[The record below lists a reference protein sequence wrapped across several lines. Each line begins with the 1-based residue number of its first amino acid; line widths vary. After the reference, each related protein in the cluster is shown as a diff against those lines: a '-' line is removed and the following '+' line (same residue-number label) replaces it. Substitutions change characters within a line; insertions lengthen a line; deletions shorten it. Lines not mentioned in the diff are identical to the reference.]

1 MAEAPADAAA
11 PQSQLPA
18 GWQLDL
24 HRTLSYIM
32 PMLSAELRITFME
45 FVKSLKAKRDAGEI
59 PSLSAALME
68 QAPQVVGAELWQQ
81 CIDRQREEAG
91 QQAEAPAGPTD
102 GAAPQQERNADA
114 ASPPWR
120 GKNLVKV
127 ADALKK
133 RALEERDEADAN
145 AEKKQKT
152 LTTIAKQWICPITL
166 MLPTEPVKAEDGH
179 TYEREAIEG
188 WLAQNATSPV
198 TRAHMGTRLMEDYA
212 AKNTIET
219 LVNSGDIDD
228 ELATAWKHK
237 LAEKLLFEK
246 EVKEMRAKAKG
257 GDGEA
262 MWELGRWYQFGSNGL
277 AEDIAQAR
285 AWYERSATARDP
297 KGMGSFGAYLLL
309 GIGGSKETSLGLVNV
324 TEAAHLGSEL
334 GAYLLGEAFFKG
346 TSGLPK
352 DPVRA
357 RYWLKKVVDRECEL
371 RAQEGYEDRANAAR
385 WLHELDGGDDALYAR
400 LQRQH
405 EEHQRRQREATALR
419 E

>member
-1 MAEAPADAAA
+1 
-11 PQSQLPA
+11 
-18 GWQLDL
+18 
-24 HRTLSYIM
+24 
-32 PMLSAELRITFME
+32 MLSAELRITFME
-45 FVKSLKAKRDAGEI
+45 FVKSLKAKKDAREI
-59 PSLSAALME
+59 PSVSVALME
-68 QAPQVVGAELWQQ
+68 EAPSVVGADLWQQ
-81 CIDRQREEAG
+81 CIDRQREEAA

-102 GAAPQQERNADA
+102 GAASQQERNADA
-114 ASPPWR
+114 VGPPWR

-145 AEKKQKT
+145 AEKKQKS

-179 TYEREAIEG
+179 TYERKAIEG

-262 MWELGRWYQFGSNGL
+262 MWELGRWYKNGFFGL
-277 AEDIAQAR
+277 PEDAVQAR
-285 AWYERSATARDP
+285 AWYELSAAARDP
-297 KGMGSFGAYLLL
+297 KGMAAFGEYLLL
-309 GIGGSKETSLGLVNV
+309 GLGGPQDKTLGLVMV
-324 TEAAHLGSEL
+324 SQGAAFGSEV
-334 GAYLLGEAFFKG
+334 GAYRLGKAFFEGKH
-346 TSGLPK
+346 GLSK

-357 RYWLKKVVDRECEL
+357 RYWLKKAVDGECEYKHLTDTARAEAANWL
-371 RAQEGYEDRANAAR
+371 R
-385 WLHELDGGDDALYAR
+385 ELD
-400 LQRQH
+400 
-405 EEHQRRQREATALR
+405 E
-419 E
+419 

>member
-1 MAEAPADAAA
+1 MADAA
-11 PQSQLPA
+11 
-18 GWQLDL
+18 
-24 HRTLSYIM
+24 
-32 PMLSAELRITFME
+32 
-45 FVKSLKAKRDAGEI
+45 
-59 PSLSAALME
+59 
-68 QAPQVVGAELWQQ
+68 
-81 CIDRQREEAG
+81 
-91 QQAEAPAGPTD
+91 GP
-102 GAAPQQERNADA
+102 
-114 ASPPWR
+114 PPR
-120 GKNLVKV
+120 GKNLLKV
-127 ADALKK
+127 AGALKK

-145 AEKKQKT
+145 AEKKQKH
-152 LTTIAKQWICPITL
+152 LAAIATQYICPITL
-166 MLPTEPVKAEDGH
+166 QLPTEPVKAEDGH

-198 TRAHMGTRLMEDYA
+198 TRAPMGPRLMEDYA

-277 AEDIAQAR
+277 AEDMAQAR

-371 RAQEGYEDRANAAR
+371 RAQEGYEDRADAAR

-405 EEHQRRQREATALR
+405 EEHRRRLR

>member
-11 PQSQLPA
+11 PQPQLPA
-18 GWQLDL
+18 GWQPNLQRLLTDIVPL
-24 HRTLSYIM
+24 
-32 PMLSAELRITFME
+32 LSAELRITFME

-68 QAPQVVGAELWQQ
+68 QAPQVVGADLWQQ
-81 CIDRQREEAG
+81 CIDRQREEAA

-114 ASPPWR
+114 AGPPPR

-152 LTTIAKQWICPITL
+152 LASIAKQWICPITL

-228 ELATAWKHK
+228 ELATAWKQK
-237 LAEKLLFEK
+237 LAEKLAEK
-246 EVKEMRAKAKG
+246 LADETKVKEMRAKAKG
-257 GDGEA
+257 GDGDA

-277 AEDIAQAR
+277 AEDMAQAR

-357 RYWLKKVVDRECEL
+357 RYWLKKVVDRECEVKSLNDTGLAEAAAWL
-371 RAQEGYEDRANAAR
+371 R
-385 WLHELDGGDDALYAR
+385 ELDG
-400 LQRQH
+400 
-405 EEHQRRQREATALR
+405 
-419 E
+419 